1 MTATKRNKTRRTG
14 HLVRGHA
21 RTPAQSAL
29 QRTEAPQMTK
39 RAADATQPLAQ
50 HPAAV
55 FLAGKGRLSQVTYRG
70 ALDTIAALVT
80 EGRAD
85 ALAVEWSALRFQHT
99 AAIRAQ
105 IAARYSAATAN
116 KMLCALRGTLKT
128 AQRLGQISAD
138 DCANACAVESVK
150 GETLLRGRALEA
162 GEIAALLNVCA
173 RDKSAMGVRDAAL
186 IAVLFGA
193 GLRRAEIC
201 ALQLADYD
209 AEKMTLRV
217 IGKRNRQRAVPLA
230 QGSADALADWI
241 AERGTEPG
249 ALFYHVT
256 KCAALVCVLHNGS
269 APAHGEKL
277 TPQAIYK
284 MLEKR
289 AAQAGVK
296 NLSPHDFRR
305 TFVSCLLDAGADIA
319 TVQQL
324 AGHANV
330 QTTAR
335 YDRRGE
341 QAKRRAVALLHV
353 PYTRRNRAR
362 V

>member
-1 MTATKRNKTRRTG
+1 MTAKTIANPSIPDRTTAQRAPKRFD
-14 HLVRGHA
+14 
-21 RTPAQSAL
+21 AL
-29 QRTEAPQMTK
+29 QTAARRGNVAPK
-39 RAADATQPLAQ
+39 LAE

-55 FLAGKGRLSQVTYRG
+55 FVASKAPGSQRTYG
-70 ALDTIAALVT
+70 EALDKIAALLQGKSFD
-80 EGRAD
+80 EAQPGERHF
-85 ALAVEWSALRFQHT
+85 VEWSALRHAHT

-105 IAARYSAATAN
+105 ITARYSAATAN

-128 AQRLGQISAD
+128 ARRLGQISAD

-162 GEIAALLNVCA
+162 GEIAALLNVCT
-173 RDKSAMGVRDAAL
+173 RDKTTAGARDAAI
-186 IAVLFGA
+186 IALLFGA

-209 AEKMTLRV
+209 PETLTLRV
-217 IGKRNRQRAVPLA
+217 TGKRNKQRELPLA
-230 QGSADALADWI
+230 QGSADALADWMT
-241 AERGTEPG
+241 ERGTEPG

-277 TPQAIYK
+277 TPQAVYN
-284 MLEKR
+284 MLAKR
-289 AAQAGVK
+289 AAQAGVTK
-296 NLSPHDFRR
+296 FSPHDFRR
-305 TFVSCLLDAGADIA
+305 TFVSDLLDAGADIA
-319 TVQQL
+319 TVQKL